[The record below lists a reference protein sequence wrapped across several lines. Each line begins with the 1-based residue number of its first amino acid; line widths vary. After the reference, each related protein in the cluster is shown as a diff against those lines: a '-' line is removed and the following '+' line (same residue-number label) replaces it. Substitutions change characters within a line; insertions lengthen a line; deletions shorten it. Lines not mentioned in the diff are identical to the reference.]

1 MTVGELKKA
10 LQELIEAYQKMKWMS
25 GATRA
30 TGILDALTELDETS
44 TVGGEEKKLIRQM
57 IKNNWQDVVVM
68 LKPSQWESDEK
79 ALPLIRFQAQLET
92 QKMIPRND
100 HHTVC
105 FKEIIARFNE
115 SPGPVNAET
124 LSALMQSTCRVIGYA
139 EHSEVD
145 SYPSERLKRR
155 SKSPSPGA
163 KANLDMSITS
173 MAALLYLLYYQTS
186 EEQAELIPFL
196 IYYREQTTDEER
208 CSESAMLRFLR
219 NTPHQAAL
227 LIEQMAHCIN
237 YSIVLK
243 EKEFEPIRALLPTVR
258 KDFLKA
264 LFPDLWHITAN
275 QHGGILDTITRKV
288 ALCNAITKQ
297 FTVLKIPFDEIEPFC
312 RQIKSEKGMLRS
324 SKDRELLDESL
335 QLFKLDQYIA
345 QRESEGG
352 EYLFFS
358 GNLKHRAAV
367 KQKQKLLGV
376 TEKLGLLEWA
386 AVHQGRLGKLQGE
399 TESQDNRLK
408 V

>member
-10 LQELIEAYQKMKWMS
+10 LQDLIEAYQQMKWIV
-25 GATRA
+25 GAIRA
-30 TGILDALTELDETS
+30 TGILDALTGLDEAS
-44 TVGGEEKKLIRQM
+44 DVGEEEKKLIRQM
-57 IKNNWQDVVVM
+57 IKNNWQDVIVM
-68 LKPSQWESDEK
+68 SKPSQWESDEK
-79 ALPLIRFQAQLET
+79 VLPLIRFQAQLET

-124 LSALMQSTCRVIGYA
+124 LSSLMQSTCRVIGYA

-155 SKSPSPGA
+155 SESTSPGA
-163 KANLDMSITS
+163 KASLDRSITS

-186 EEQAELIPFL
+186 GEQAELIPFL

-208 CSESAMLRFLR
+208 RSESAMLRFLR
-219 NTPHQAAL
+219 DTPHQAAE
-227 LIEQMAHCIN
+227 LIKRMELCIN
-237 YSIVLK
+237 YFILLK
-243 EKEFEPIRALLPTVR
+243 ENEFQPIRALLPAVR

-264 LFPDLWHITAN
+264 LSPDLWHFKAN
-275 QHGGILDTITRKV
+275 QRGGIEDAITRKV
-288 ALCNAITKQ
+288 ALSNAITEQ
-297 FTVLKIPFDEIEPFC
+297 FTALKIPFDEIESFC
-312 RQIKSEKGMLRS
+312 GQIKSERELLMSPR
-324 SKDRELLDESL
+324 DRELLDESL
-335 QLFKLDQYIA
+335 KLFKLDEYIA

-358 GNLKHRAAV
+358 GNLKYRAAV

-376 TEKLGLLEWA
+376 PEKLGPLEWV
-386 AVHQGRLGKLQGE
+386 AVHQGRLGELQGE
-399 TESQDNRLK
+399 TESDANRLK